1 MRDIL
6 SSLSSLLF
14 FIVIYNMN
22 QKIINLEEK
31 YMVIK
36 DIK

>member
-22 QKIINLEEK
+22 KKIFNLEEK

>member
-1 MRDIL
+1 MSDIL